1 VIRLASSPHDYQAF
15 ATLID
20 EYVRWIRT
28 RYGED
33 ERFVTEVLDQQSLAG
48 ELANL
53 PTIYGPPNGRAYLAG
68 DDDEARG
75 CGAWRRLDDATCE
88 MKRVF
93 VPERFQGAGLGRAL
107 CESVLDAARAAGFA
121 SMKLDTLHL
130 MREAV
135 ALYKSF
141 GFLECAPYHVYPDH
155 LMPYFVF
162 MELRL

>member
-1 VIRLASSPHDYQAF
+1 MIRPVSTPHDYQAF

-28 RYGED
+28 RYGND
-33 ERFVTEVLDQQSLAG
+33 EWFVTEVLDQQSLTD

-53 PTIYGPPNGRAYLAG
+53 PTIYGPPNGRAFLAG
-68 DDDEARG
+68 DEREARG
-75 CGAWRRLDDATCE
+75 CGAFRRLDDSTCE

-93 VPERFQGAGLGRAL
+93 VRGRFHGAGIGRAL
-107 CESVLDAARAAGFA
+107 CESVIDAARAEGFE

-135 ALYKSF
+135 ALYESF
-141 GFLECAPYHVYPDH
+141 GFLECAPYHAYPAN
-155 LMPYFVF
+155 LMPYLVF
-162 MELRL
+162 MELHL